1 MNISSW
7 LCPAGR
13 MTSESGEEYTEEA
26 GVEEKADDPG
36 VEGPA
41 PAAGEIAEEASPDK
55 NTEKDKKAKS
65 SDKKETEKK
74 SKEKKAERSRSHRKS
89 KKASRSRSHKKSKE
103 KKAARSRSHRDRG
116 RRRSRRRESG
126 RDRATVRAAKKEGD
140 KAIGHEAVDRTK
152 PPPEPDQ
159 PPKLPGGSA
168 RPASKG
174 KGKEGKPKRW
184 VCRDCGGRTAP
195 YESAMEQHRW
205 SNEQCLTWQR
215 WNQLSKAEQTKAAWE
230 ACGEYA
236 QRLRLTRRTD
246 APEVA
251 PATRSDSPLT
261 VASSKG
267 RGQKPAHA
275 TSQVVAAS
283 NAEKKKV
290 KKHRE
295 RSEGSSSGATP
306 VRRRRHRRRESSSSH
321 GHRERREGRNRNH
334 VVINIA

>member
-1 MNISSW
+1 
-7 LCPAGR
+7 
-13 MTSESGEEYTEEA
+13 MTSESEEEDTEEE
-26 GVEEKADDPG
+26 VKLEEKADDQG

-41 PAAGEIAEEASPDK
+41 PAAGEIAPEASRDK
-55 NTEKDKKAKS
+55 NKEKDKKAKS
-65 SDKKETEKK
+65 SDKKEAEKK
-74 SKEKKAERSRSHRKS
+74 SKEKKAT
-89 KKASRSRSHKKSKE
+89 
-103 KKAARSRSHRDRG
+103 RSRSHRDRG

-126 RDRATVRAAKKEGD
+126 RDRATVRRGKQEED
-140 KAIGHEAVDRTK
+140 QAIGHEAVDRTK

-159 PPKLPGGSA
+159 PPKMPGTSA

-215 WNQLSKAEQTKAAWE
+215 WNQLSKVQQTKAAWE
-230 ACGEYA
+230 ACCEYA

-251 PATRSDSPLT
+251 SANRSASPQT
-261 VASSKG
+261 VASSKS
-267 RGQKPAHA
+267 RGQKPATA
-275 TSQVVAAS
+275 VSPVVAAS

-295 RSEGSSSGATP
+295 RSEESSSGATP

-321 GHRERREGRNRNH
+321 GHRERRDGRKRNH